1 MLNAIHTKDRVV
13 SFFNARMNQKQWLEN
28 MKLEYMKAMEM
39 NFELWSPKGIDV
51 YEKGELVRTIK
62 HKGDK

>member
-1 MLNAIHTKDRVV
+1 
-13 SFFNARMNQKQWLEN
+13 MNQKQWLEN

-62 HKGDK
+62 HKGDT